1 MKIFTIGYEGNTAEE
16 FFTPLLE
23 NKVKKVIDIRLKPHG
38 GGFAKKRDSPFFLSR
53 IGGIE
58 YQYMPECA
66 PSRGLFNDF
75 RNGEI
80 TWSKFK
86 KGYQKLLKE
95 HRIFSLFSKKGLSNA
110 CFLCFEAVPD
120 YCHRRILADYLKR
133 ELGVDE
139 ICDL

>member
-16 FFTPLLE
+16 FFIPLLG

-95 HRIFSLFSKKGLSNA
+95 RGIFFLFPKRVCQTHVFSASKPFRIIATGEYSLIISKGNWA
-110 CFLCFEAVPD
+110 
-120 YCHRRILADYLKR
+120 
-133 ELGVDE
+133 
-139 ICDL
+139 